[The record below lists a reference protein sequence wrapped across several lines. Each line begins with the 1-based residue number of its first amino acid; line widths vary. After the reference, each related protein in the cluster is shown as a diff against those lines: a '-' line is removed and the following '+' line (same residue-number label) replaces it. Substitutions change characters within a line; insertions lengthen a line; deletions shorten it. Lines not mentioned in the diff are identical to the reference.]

1 MAGQERTMTHLDP
14 SAISILQSVFG
25 MSLLSFGM
33 FFWMSFARL
42 PAMKRA
48 GLTLADAAHT
58 EDLRPRLDSAGRK
71 ASDNYNHLFEAPVVF
86 YAVALAI
93 VFAGMADSYF
103 AAAAWLFLAFRVL
116 HSLVQATINYVPLRL
131 TFYLA
136 SWAALGFI
144 VVRGMWML

>member
-1 MAGQERTMTHLDP
+1 MNLNP
-14 SAISILQSVFG
+14 SALSILQTVFG
-25 MSLLSFGM
+25 MGLLSFVM
-33 FFWMSFARL
+33 FFWMSFTRL
-42 PAMKRA
+42 PAMRRA

-93 VFAGMADSYF
+93 VLAGIADPLY
-103 AAAAWLFLAFRVL
+103 AAAAWLFLAFRML
-116 HSLVQATINYVPLRL
+116 HSLVQATINKVPLRL

-136 SWAALGFI
+136 SWAALGFMI
-144 VVRGMWML
+144 VRGTLTL